1 MAAIIP
7 TNEPAELRAGDT
19 WQWRRDD
26 LGDYPAS
33 EGWSLKYYFRNASA
47 KFDITATADGDA
59 YAVEVAKAS
68 TGKTPGA
75 YDWIAVVES
84 TTHRHEVD
92 KGRLTV
98 LPNLAADAVYDARSF
113 ARKMLD
119 YIEAA
124 LLNRASSDQLDL
136 INAQLDQRAMTRDK
150 GSLTALRNQYRA
162 EVKAEENAARI
173 ADGKPSRNRILAVC

>member
-1 MAAIIP
+1 MTASIP

-19 WQWRRDD
+19 WQWRRED
-26 LGDYPAS
+26 LSDYPAS
-33 EGWSLKYYFRNASA
+33 AGWSLKYYFRNAAA
-47 KFDITATADGDA
+47 KFDITAAADGDA
-59 YAVEVAKAS
+59 FAVEVAKAS

-84 TTHRHEVD
+84 TTHRHQID
-92 KGRLTV
+92 AGRLTV
-98 LPNLAADAVYDARSF
+98 LPNLATDVVYDARTF

-124 LLNRASSDQLDL
+124 LLNRASGDQLDL
-136 INAQLDQRAMTRDK
+136 INAQLDQRSMTRDK
-150 GSLTALRNQYRA
+150 SGLTALRNQYRA
-162 EVKAEENAARI
+162 EVRAEENAARI